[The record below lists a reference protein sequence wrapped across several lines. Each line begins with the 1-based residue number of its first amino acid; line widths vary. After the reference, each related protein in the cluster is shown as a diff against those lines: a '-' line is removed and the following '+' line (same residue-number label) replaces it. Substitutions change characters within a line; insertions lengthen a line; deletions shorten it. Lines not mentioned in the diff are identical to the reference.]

1 MNAKKCDICGTFY
14 SGYNM
19 VDDPDKTNGIMF
31 LNIGYGLFNYSPHK
45 QIDCCP
51 ECITSIKKHIEHLKT
66 KGASND

>member
-19 VDDPDKTNGIMF
+19 LADPDKTNGIMF
-31 LNIGYGLFNYSPHK
+31 LNIGYESHYYSHK
-45 QIDCCP
+45 PIDCCP
-51 ECITSIKKHIEHLKT
+51 DCIASIKKHIEHLKT